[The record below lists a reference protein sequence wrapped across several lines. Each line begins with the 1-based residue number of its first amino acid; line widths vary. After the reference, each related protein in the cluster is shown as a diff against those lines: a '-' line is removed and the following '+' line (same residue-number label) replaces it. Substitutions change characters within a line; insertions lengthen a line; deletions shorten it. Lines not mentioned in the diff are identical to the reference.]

1 MKTVIVGINS
11 KYIHTMLSV
20 RYLAAS
26 LNESLQSSADSFCV
40 YREFSVNMSADS
52 VLESLYSE
60 NAEVYCFS
68 TYIFNVD
75 FVLRI
80 VRNLK
85 KLKPDSVIIL
95 GGPEVT
101 YENETILRQN
111 PEIDFI
117 SCGEGEVSLTTLV
130 NSLAETPLLSKEKI
144 FAEKTCGTA
153 FIYNNLYISFPFASP
168 ICDLDT
174 LPFPYTDEELDDA
187 GTKILYYES
196 SRGCPFSCSYCL
208 SSADTHVRFK
218 SVEKTCEELDKF
230 ISHNVRLVKFIDRT
244 YNADRERAEKIVSY
258 IIGRD
263 NGVTS
268 FHFEV
273 APWLVTDKFI
283 ELLKSARDGLF
294 QLEIGIQ
301 STNPE
306 TLAAINRKV
315 PFEKVRESIL
325 KLKEADVHIH
335 VDLIAGLPFEDF
347 STFGKSFDEVMELEC
362 DCLQLGFLKMLKG
375 TQITH
380 QDEHEYIYED
390 NSPYQVLANKYI
402 SYPQLCKLEKIAQI
416 LDLYLNS
423 GLCGFMSASKLKKIF
438 GVTPFEFYCGFA
450 DWLNE
455 RKFFEVLHST
465 VSLFEFIHDFLVSR
479 YDPVLCESLVAFDY
493 YRFTGSSTFPEWLK
507 TLPDKEGCLEILN
520 NEAVLCSY
528 MDEKTREIFDSMDK
542 KHWFRKSRFVKFIFN
557 QNGEKTASKTLFL
570 YDKETFTVFLP

>member
-40 YREFSVNMSADS
+40 YREFSVNMSIDS
-52 VLESLYSE
+52 VLESLYNE
-60 NAEVYCFS
+60 NADAYCFS

-75 FVLRI
+75 FVLR
-80 VRNLK
+80 VVKNLK
-85 KLKPDSVIIL
+85 KLKPNSVVIL

-101 YENETILRQN
+101 YENEAILREN

-117 SCGEGEVSLTTLV
+117 SCGEGEISLPLLV
-130 NSLAETPLLSKEKI
+130 NSLSATPLLSKEKI
-144 FAEKTCGTA
+144 FSEKTCGTA
-153 FIYNNLYISFPFASP
+153 FIYNNEYVSFPFAPP

-174 LPFPYTDEELDDA
+174 LPFPYTEEELADS

-196 SRGCPFSCSYCL
+196 SRGCPFGCSYCL
-208 SSADTHVRFK
+208 SSADTRVRFK
-218 SVEKTCEELDKF
+218 SVEKTCAELEKF

-244 YNADRERAEKIVSY
+244 FNADRERAEKIVSY
-258 IIGRD
+258 IISKD
-263 NGVTS
+263 NGVTA

-273 APWLVTDKFI
+273 APWLVTDNFI
-283 ELLKSARDGLF
+283 VLLKSAREGLF

-301 STNPE
+301 STNPA
-306 TLAAINRKV
+306 TLAAINRKI
-315 PFEKVRESIL
+315 PFEKVQESIL
-325 KLKEADVHIH
+325 KLKETDVHIH

-347 STFGKSFDEVMELEC
+347 ETFGKSFDDVMELEC

-375 TQITH
+375 TRITH
-380 QDEHEYIYED
+380 QDEHEYIYEE
-390 NSPYQVLANKYI
+390 NSPYQVLSNKYI
-402 SYPQLCKLEKIAQI
+402 SYPQLCRLEKIAQV

-423 GLCGFMSASKLKKIF
+423 GLCGFLRASKLKKIF
-438 GVTPFEFYCGFA
+438 GVRPFEFYSDFA

-455 RKFFEVLHST
+455 RKFFDVLHST
-465 VSLFEFIHDFLVSR
+465 VTLFEFLHDFLVSR
-479 YDPVLCESLVAFDY
+479 YDPELCESLVAFDY
-493 YRFTGSSTFPEWLK
+493 YRFTGSSTFPQWLK

-520 NEAVLCSY
+520 NATRLY
-528 MDEKTREIFDSMDK
+528 PLMDQKTREIFDSMDK
-542 KHWFRKSRFVKFIFN
+542 KHWFRKSRLVKFIFDT
-557 QNGEKTASKTLFL
+557 NGEKTGLKVLFL